1 MLSRRHL
8 LSALALSPLTGEFV
22 ARPAFAA
29 SSAITETPP
38 DVALQKLVE
47 GNARHAKGEYSAD
60 NGTRLRDRM
69 AGFKEGQNPYAVVIA
84 CSDSRVVPELIFD
97 APPGD
102 LFVMRVAGNVVSP
115 YVIGS
120 TEYAVLALKVRL
132 IVVMGHSGCGAI
144 SAAVG
149 EIEKG
154 TSASGHLQQL
164 VAEFLP
170 AVVRA
175 RRTKPADLVEA
186 AVEENARIGVDRVSS
201 SLPTLA
207 PLVTGGKLQVMP
219 AVYDLATGKVKF
231 GI

>member
-1 MLSRRHL
+1 MLTRRNMI
-8 LSALALSPLTGEFV
+8 SAMALAPLAGGLAT
-22 ARPAFAA
+22 RAA
-29 SSAITETPP
+29 SASGVVTETSPE
-38 DVALQKLVE
+38 AAMARLVE

-60 NGTRLRDRM
+60 NGGLLRDRM
-69 AGFKEGQNPYAVVIA
+69 SGFKDGQNPYAIVIA

-120 TEYAVLALKVRL
+120 AEYAVLALKVRL
-132 IVVMGHSGCGAI
+132 IVVMGHSGCGAL

-154 TSASGHLQQL
+154 DIAAGSLQQL

-170 AVVRA
+170 SVVRA
-175 RRTKPADLVEA
+175 RRGKPTDLVQA

-207 PLVTGGKLQVMP
+207 PLVTKGQVSVVP
-219 AVYDLATGKVKF
+219 AVYDLTSGKVNF
-231 GI
+231 LG